1 MNEFFLANNRSITI
15 GDIAIHQ
22 LCMHDFDE
30 WGPAAKAV
38 KDYLKTHS
46 DEIDTELLKAHLSHV
61 LTLLSKSIRQ
71 DETALISM
79 AEASES
85 LLIQL
90 IDAMIKVNDAFFR
103 EKESKRKRRRKL
115 QSSEGDQTSWF
126 DTFQFMIESGH
137 RHEDIMQMSYGTFT
151 GYLKAAQKNHAAKM
165 RTQTNLM
172 RAAQHA
178 NAKAFAKLIDEM
190 NPSED

>member
-15 GDIAIHQ
+15 SETTVHQ
-22 LCMHDFDE
+22 LQMHNFDE
-30 WGPAAKAV
+30 WGAAAKTV

-46 DEIDTELLKAHLSHV
+46 DEIDSRLLKAHASHV
-61 LTLLSKSIRQ
+61 FTLLSKSTHL
-71 DETALISM
+71 EESALVSM

-85 LLIQL
+85 ALTQL
-90 IDAMIKVNDAFFR
+90 IIVMIKVNDAFFG
-103 EKESKRKRRRKL
+103 EKESKRKRRRKSH
-115 QSSEGDQTSWF
+115 SSEGDQTSWF

>member
-1 MNEFFLANNRSITI
+1 MNEFFLVNNRSIVV
-15 GDIAIHQ
+15 GDTTIHQ
-22 LCMHDFDE
+22 LRMHDFDE
-30 WGPAAKAV
+30 WFTAAKAV

-46 DEIDTELLKAHLSHV
+46 DEIDTRFLKAHISHV
-61 LTLLSKSIRQ
+61 LTLLSKSAHL
-71 DETALISM
+71 EESALISI

-90 IDAMIKVNDAFFR
+90 VDAMIKVNDAFFS
-103 EKESKRKRRRKL
+103 EKESKRKRRRKS
-115 QSSEGDQTSWF
+115 QSSAGDQISWF

-165 RTQTNLM
+165 RVQANLM

-178 NAKAFAKLIDEM
+178 NAKAFTKLIDELK
-190 NPSED
+190 PGED

>member
-1 MNEFFLANNRSITI
+1 MNEFFLVNGRSITI
-15 GDIAIHQ
+15 GDTTIHQ
-22 LCMHDFDE
+22 LRMHDFDE
-30 WGPAAKAV
+30 WFTAAKVV

-46 DEIDTELLKAHLSHV
+46 DEIDTRFLKAHLSHV
-61 LTLLSKSIRQ
+61 FTLLSKSTHL
-71 DETALISM
+71 DEIALISM

-90 IDAMIKVNDAFFR
+90 VDAMIKVNDAFFS
-103 EKESKRKRRRKL
+103 EKEPKRKRRRKS

-137 RHEDIMQMSYGTFT
+137 RHGDIMQMSYGAFT

-165 RTQTNLM
+165 RVQTNLM

-178 NAKAFAKLIDEM
+178 NAKAFAKLIDELK
-190 NPSED
+190 PSED